1 MRPGCGSRV
10 LLSTSWWK
18 ELELVR
24 DGDLFTVALS
34 CAQNFLNV
42 PLKPTQLA
50 VLAADSANHHQL
62 VPEGNIWVS
71 QVPGGEAST
80 IWEGS
85 AS

>member
-1 MRPGCGSRV
+1 MRPGCGSRI

-62 VPEGNIWVS
+62 VPEGNNLGVAGARW
-71 QVPGGEAST
+71 
-80 IWEGS
+80 GS
-85 AS
+85 IHNLGR